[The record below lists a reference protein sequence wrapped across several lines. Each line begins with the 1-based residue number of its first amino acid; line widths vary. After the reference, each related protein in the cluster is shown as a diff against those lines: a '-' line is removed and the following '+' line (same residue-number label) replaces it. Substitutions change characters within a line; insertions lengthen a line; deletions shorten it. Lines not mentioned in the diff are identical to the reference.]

1 MDKDVCKGITQL
13 VTDASL
19 PSQGVA
25 LNKQQWNG
33 ADSLRRGL
41 L

>member
-1 MDKDVCKGITQL
+1 MHEDVCKGMTRP

-25 LNKQQWNG
+25 LKEQLWNG
-33 ADSLRRGL
+33 ADSLRRGPP
-41 L
+41 